1 MSAILRMLWLTTAFV
16 FGAVILHAEQASQNT
31 SRIGISKIEFK
42 GNRFFSER
50 RLRREISLKEGRRER
65 LDTLILVRDREK
77 LVVAYSEQGFPDAEI
92 RWSAYVDSSARAT
105 TVLFQIRERERQF
118 VQSLTFSGNRV
129 LHVEELREVVELR
142 EGRPF
147 DPRKI
152 GQDEYLIHLVCAN
165 RGYAFAK
172 VEHEVLRDSPGQVHL
187 VYRLEEG
194 PKVFLGALSLAGN
207 EKTNGKFLLGQSG
220 IRPGQVFS
228 LERLGK
234 AQQTL
239 LGTGLLQ
246 QASFVP
252 SGLTPEGK
260 IDLTLEVKEKSSRW
274 VSAGLGYGASDQ
286 FRISGEWGH
295 RNLWGLGKR
304 ITLRSYGGFAFVPKV
319 RNVIARS
326 EITLGDPFLFSS
338 LFRASL
344 SGYYEHDAPSSRA
357 YQAQR
362 WGCTLG
368 LEREWVW
375 PGVVSGEARYE
386 KVVLSDTFALSLP
399 DSLRFRT
406 TRSLG
411 LRLRKDLRNPFRKIV
426 RGLFLRFSEEY
437 AGGIFG
443 GDNNFVR
450 TQGGVN
456 AYLPVF
462 GSVTLAGRLE
472 VGSVENLPDEKAV
485 PIYERFFLGG
495 ASSLRGYPE
504 KGLSPEDSTGRL
516 LGGHRY
522 LLGSLEIRA
531 RIDRYW
537 GGALFSDVGDVWL
550 AEERLTYKALRS
562 SAGTELHYYTPVGP
576 IRAGF
581 SVKLRPEPG
590 KPKGAYY
597 VASGFAF

>member
-1 MSAILRMLWLTTAFV
+1 M
-16 FGAVILHAEQASQNT
+16 LHAKQSSQDT
-31 SRIGISKIEFK
+31 SRVGILKIAFK
-42 GNRFFSER
+42 GNLYLSEQK
-50 RLRREISLKEGRRER
+50 LRREISLKDGRHEW
-65 LDTLILVRDREK
+65 LDTLIILHDREK
-77 LVVAYSEQGFPDAEI
+77 LIAVYSEQGFPDAEI
-92 RWSAYVDSSARAT
+92 RWSANVDSSARAT
-105 TVLFQIRERERQF
+105 TVLFQIKERERQF
-118 VQSLTFSGNRV
+118 VQSLTLSGNQA
-129 LHVEELREVVELR
+129 LNVEEIREVVELR

-147 DPRKI
+147 DPRKV
-152 GQDEYLIHLVCAN
+152 GQDEYLIHLACAN

-172 VEHEVLRDSPGQVHL
+172 VDHEVLRDSLGHVHL

-194 PKVFLGALSLAGN
+194 PKVFLGGISLEGN
-207 EKTNGKFLLGQSG
+207 EKTNGKFLLAQSG

-246 QASFVP
+246 EASFVP

-304 ITLRSYGGFAFVPKV
+304 ITLRSYGGFALAPKV
-319 RNVIARS
+319 RDVIARS
-326 EITLGDPFLFSS
+326 EISLGDPFLFST
-338 LFRASL
+338 LFRGSL
-344 SGYYEHDAPSSRA
+344 SGYYEHDAPSSGA

-362 WGCTLG
+362 WGCTMS

-375 PGVVSGEARYE
+375 PGVVSGESRYE

-411 LRLRKDLRNPFRKIV
+411 LRLRKDLRNPFRKLV

-456 AYLPVF
+456 AYLPVI
-462 GSVTLAGRLE
+462 GSVTLAGKME
-472 VGSVENLPDEKAV
+472 GGSVENLPDERAV

-537 GGALFSDVGDVWL
+537 GGALFSDVGNVWL
-550 AEERLTYKALRS
+550 AEDRLTHKALRS

-581 SVKLRPEPG
+581 AVKIRPEPG

-597 VASGFAF
+597 LASGFAF